1 MDGRVL
7 GVVTVGP
14 ADSSDGPIVM
24 GTTRPAALFALLVT
38 SAEGRCPVSETFDF
52 LWPGSEFARNRL
64 DRVMSDLRRA
74 LRNNGFLTTESGV
87 CTLRLPREQ
96 IDLYR
101 FRDLLRS
108 AESLSGKDK
117 FEAIS
122 AALTQ
127 WPHGLVP
134 LSGLEDQWAA
144 VRREELRREWLKTL
158 QAQFEAAL
166 RAGLD
171 EWLHIESERWYHDLP
186 EEPWL
191 FRYYLMQHGGT
202 LSPSKLKRAIRRW
215 TDRFRQ
221 PDDKLQAVID
231 RLHGKVPSPRGLVLA
246 HVPNQLPPLGRPV
259 LGRGV
264 ELHQVVETVRRRQ
277 ESGRP
282 TVVVIS
288 GMPGIGKSLLANHA
302 AHQLREAFPDG
313 VLFAELG
320 GFAGPGTRP
329 ADPESV
335 IDGFLAEFPVPA
347 SPVGLAQKTTA
358 LRSVLANRSV
368 LIVLDDAWDDQQVL
382 PLLPGTGASAVL
394 ITSRRRLEALR
405 ADPQVK
411 EVLLGELDDEASTE
425 LLQERIPQAHRGKTA
440 REVKAIVEFCRGHP
454 LALSVTVRRFD
465 GHAFAAINHLH
476 RQLKVEEKRLDALD
490 HQPSQLSVTA
500 ALACSVNALSEQARC
515 LLWQLAIH
523 PGPSISWSA
532 VLDLGPAGEEL
543 HADRAAGELLTA
555 NLVELWSDRYR
566 LHDLVRTFARQR
578 VRPEALDSDA
588 GFEEATVRQVL
599 EHQLQNVWACDQW
612 LDGQRSLP
620 VGEPYEITVDR
631 PEGLEDA
638 LAMLDDSY
646 DEVLRGIELS
656 IERGSRRH
664 TWLLPMALVTYQWR
678 RHRLRDAQ
686 RFLILAG
693 EAAEQSGAP
702 PVDRAMTHRMLAG
715 TYWHQGQFDLAANQL
730 VRAVLLS
737 EQDSSARGRL
747 SLARSRHTLALTRRK
762 QGREG
767 EAEQDHRSALEVYR
781 ELSDAAGAAAA
792 LNGLGTIH
800 HDRGEDDE
808 ALVLCTE
815 ALDLVR
821 ETTDR
826 RGLADVL
833 RTLAGI
839 RFAMG
844 DREPA
849 LELFRQSVVIYRE
862 LGSWIEEDRALS
874 LQADA
879 LVVVGR
885 KADAVAALERVM
897 VLRELMGATDLA
909 EVRDRLESLR

>member
-7 GVVTVGP
+7 GVVTVRPTG
-14 ADSSDGPIVM
+14 AFVGPIAT
-24 GTTRPAALFALLVT
+24 GTTKPAALFALLVT
-38 SAEGRCPVSETFDF
+38 SQEGRCPLREVFDC
-52 LWPGSEFARNRL
+52 LWPGLEFDRGRL
-64 DRVMSDLRRA
+64 DQVMRVLRQA
-74 LRNNGFLTTESGV
+74 LGNKDFLITESGV
-87 CTLRLPREQ
+87 CSLRPPREQ

-108 AESLSGKDK
+108 AETRLGKDR
-117 FEAIS
+117 FEAVS
-122 AALTQ
+122 AALAQ
-127 WPHGLVP
+127 WPHDLVP
-134 LSGLEDQWAA
+134 LSGLAGQWAA
-144 VRREELRREWLKTL
+144 VRREELRRERAEALR
-158 QAQFEAAL
+158 AQFEAAL
-166 RAGLD
+166 RAGLN
-171 EWLHIESERWYHDLP
+171 EWLHIESERWYRALP

-191 FRYYLMQHGGT
+191 FRYYLMHHGGT
-202 LSPSKLKRAIRRW
+202 LSPSKLKSAISRW
-215 TDRFRQ
+215 TKRFRQ
-221 PDDKLQAVID
+221 PDDELQAVID
-231 RLHGKVPSPRGLVLA
+231 RLHGKAPSSRGPVLA
-246 HVPNQLPPLGRPV
+246 HIPNQLPPLGRPV
-259 LGRGV
+259 LGR
-264 ELHQVVETVRRRQ
+264 EAPLHEVVETVRQRQ
-277 ESGRP
+277 ESCRP

-288 GMPGIGKSLLANHA
+288 GLPGIGKSLLANHA

-335 IDGFLAEFPVPA
+335 IDGFLAEFPVPT

-368 LIVLDDAWDDQQVL
+368 LMVLDDAWDDQQVL

-394 ITSRRRLEALR
+394 ITSRRRLEVLR
-405 ADPQVK
+405 TDPQVK
-411 EVLLGELDDEASTE
+411 EVLLGELDEEASTA

-465 GHAFAAINHLH
+465 GHAFAAIHHLH
-476 RQLKVEEKRLDALD
+476 RQLKEEENRLDALD

-500 ALACSVNALSEQARC
+500 ALACSVDALSEQARC
-515 LLWQLAIH
+515 LLWQLAVH

-532 VLDLGPAGEEL
+532 VLDLGLAAEEM
-543 HADRAAGELLTA
+543 HADRAAEELRTA

-578 VRPEALDSDA
+578 VRPEVLDSRVD
-588 GFEEATVRQVL
+588 FEETTIRQIL

-620 VGEPYEITVDR
+620 VGEPHEITVDR

-638 LAMLDDSY
+638 LAMLDDLY
-646 DEVLRGIELS
+646 DVAVRGIELS
-656 IERGSRRH
+656 TERGSRRH

-678 RHRLRDAQ
+678 RHRFKDAQ
-686 RFLILAG
+686 RFLVLAR
-693 EAAEQSGAP
+693 EAAEQSGVP
-702 PVDRAMTHRMLAG
+702 LVEQAMTHRMLAG
-715 TYWHQGQFDLAANQL
+715 TYWHQGNFDLAANQL
-730 VRAVLLS
+730 VRAVWLS
-737 EQDSSARGRL
+737 EQDSSSRGRL

-762 QGREG
+762 QGREA
-767 EAEQDHRSALEVYR
+767 EAEQDHRSALHVYR

-800 HDRGEDDE
+800 HDRGEDDD
-808 ALVLCTE
+808 ALTLCTE

-821 ETTDR
+821 GTTDR

-833 RTLAGI
+833 RTVAGI

-849 LELFRQSVVIYRE
+849 LEQFRQAVVIYRE
-862 LGSWIEEDRALS
+862 LGSWIEEDRALC
-874 LQADA
+874 LHADA
-879 LVVVGR
+879 LVVAGR

-897 VLRELMGATDLA
+897 ALRELMGGTDLA
-909 EVRDRLESLR
+909 GVRDQLESLR